1 VGSGGTETWKQR
13 KIAVS
18 LAVIGAIAAPLVFHT
33 YQERPM
39 THALVPMTAN
49 EKATIAA
56 RLKETNNPAHAGSA
70 PRTKELG

>member
-1 VGSGGTETWKQR
+1 VHCGPYLELPGLSGE
-13 KIAVS
+13 V
-18 LAVIGAIAAPLVFHT
+18 LVFHT

-56 RLKETNNPAHAGSA
+56 RLKETNNCGANTSG
-70 PRTKELG
+70 RKL